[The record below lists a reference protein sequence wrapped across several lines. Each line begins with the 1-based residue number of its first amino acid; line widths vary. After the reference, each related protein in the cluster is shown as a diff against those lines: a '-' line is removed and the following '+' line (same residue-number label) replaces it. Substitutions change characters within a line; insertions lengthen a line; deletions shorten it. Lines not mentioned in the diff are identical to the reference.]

1 MVTFNQAMLARDRTF
16 AIRAGNYTSNNIKEA
31 SFNYGYISG
40 DTFKPGGTVS
50 GSAKITFTSII
61 TTFRKLDKIYPEIG
75 LLVNNSYEWVPMGEY
90 FVNDINIDRN
100 RNTTELDLMDGMFK
114 FNQPYVSDLAY
125 PAQIRDVIREICAKT
140 GVVLETDNLGFRA
153 IQHHIQ
159 AKPDKKEITF
169 REVLSQ
175 AVQLLGFSAFFN
187 RKGKLEIRGLTE
199 SNITITADSYFLHGL
214 TKSEIEYKIAGITC
228 KKDKETLTVGLR
240 TGRSLELENSF
251 MIQNILD
258 DLYDELKNLK
268 YYPYSLDWQG
278 HLKLE
283 VGQWVTLKTNKN
295 ETYKVPV
302 LSQSFTFKGGLK
314 SKISADSKAGNDTQY
329 SYRGFLT
336 KQIQQ
341 ISTDLEAEVQ
351 QQIEYKDREFD
362 EKFNALRKDVE
373 SGIEQV
379 KNDAEKSRLEL
390 ATQIESKLAE
400 QRVTIS
406 EVERELGNSLERS
419 YHTLTQ
425 SLAEYEA
432 LVGEASQNASQANTL
447 ANTLASQQQSLLQQ
461 LTRQREEHDGWRT
474 AFESTVSAELG
485 RYRNEITQLRG
496 KFDESGNLTALETY
510 KRTQEESAHGI
521 RTQLEKLS
529 QDSARISR
537 IETEADKI
545 AQTVESLNS
554 DVLKKSE
561 VLIENGRVQ
570 IGAGKVLDGNTVASL
585 LTVQPEAIR
594 AVTDKLVI
602 TSKQTNI
609 VSDEYKNRCVF
620 VSSSGYVMD
629 VPLPIEERE
638 FFITGEATRISGN
651 GPLHFYC
658 VVFYND
664 GSKVGTGYT
673 SSLTNTTKA
682 PFQLTSKFTTTSGK
696 TVTGIRFYM
705 NVSSSDVWEVCN
717 LSIMPKMGA
726 ELIVDGS
733 ITADKL
739 NVNSVRAGILT
750 ANSITSHMIQSNAIT
765 ADKLRVD
772 TALINKLVAND
783 ALISNLVSKRA
794 FITAVQAVDL
804 SATRI
809 KGGVLSALN
818 DATTFNLN
826 TGALNFNTDSPAIR
840 RVLAGYPTQF
850 VSFTTGNFVGKGRAG
865 VTVIGSNRYGGES
878 SNDGGFAG
886 VRIWNGSPN
895 GKTVDQVDLVG
906 DTINLTS
913 AAYENQIGWSVRT
926 FGKLQIYPLR
936 ERDRRDSAIGVGDIW
951 LYLKPSGQSYSS
963 LHELLKKLANS
974 IGALYDYRSA
984 KGEGHPA
991 WWDIRDLVGRM

>member
-40 DTFKPGGTVS
+40 DTFKPGGTVA

-336 KQIQQ
+336 KQIKQ

-373 SGIEQV
+373 SGIEQA
-379 KNDAEKSRLEL
+379 KADAEKSRAEL

-400 QRVTIS
+400 QRATIS

-419 YHTLTQ
+419 
-425 SLAEYEA
+425 
-432 LVGEASQNASQANTL
+432 
-447 ANTLASQQQSLLQQ
+447 
-461 LTRQREEHDGWRT
+461 
-474 AFESTVSAELG
+474 
-485 RYRNEITQLRG
+485 
-496 KFDESGNLTALETY
+496 
-510 KRTQEESAHGI
+510 
-521 RTQLEKLS
+521 
-529 QDSARISR
+529 
-537 IETEADKI
+537 
-545 AQTVESLNS
+545 
-554 DVLKKSE
+554 
-561 VLIENGRVQ
+561 
-570 IGAGKVLDGNTVASL
+570 
-585 LTVQPEAIR
+585 
-594 AVTDKLVI
+594 
-602 TSKQTNI
+602 
-609 VSDEYKNRCVF
+609 
-620 VSSSGYVMD
+620 
-629 VPLPIEERE
+629 
-638 FFITGEATRISGN
+638 
-651 GPLHFYC
+651 
-658 VVFYND
+658 
-664 GSKVGTGYT
+664 
-673 SSLTNTTKA
+673 
-682 PFQLTSKFTTTSGK
+682 
-696 TVTGIRFYM
+696 
-705 NVSSSDVWEVCN
+705 
-717 LSIMPKMGA
+717 
-726 ELIVDGS
+726 
-733 ITADKL
+733 
-739 NVNSVRAGILT
+739 
-750 ANSITSHMIQSNAIT
+750 
-765 ADKLRVD
+765 
-772 TALINKLVAND
+772 
-783 ALISNLVSKRA
+783 
-794 FITAVQAVDL
+794 
-804 SATRI
+804 
-809 KGGVLSALN
+809 
-818 DATTFNLN
+818 
-826 TGALNFNTDSPAIR
+826 
-840 RVLAGYPTQF
+840 
-850 VSFTTGNFVGKGRAG
+850 
-865 VTVIGSNRYGGES
+865 
-878 SNDGGFAG
+878 
-886 VRIWNGSPN
+886 
-895 GKTVDQVDLVG
+895 
-906 DTINLTS
+906 
-913 AAYENQIGWSVRT
+913 
-926 FGKLQIYPLR
+926 
-936 ERDRRDSAIGVGDIW
+936 
-951 LYLKPSGQSYSS
+951 
-963 LHELLKKLANS
+963 
-974 IGALYDYRSA
+974 
-984 KGEGHPA
+984 
-991 WWDIRDLVGRM
+991 